1 MQMRKEVIA
10 IDGPAG
16 SGKSTTAQLVAGKLG
31 FVFLD
36 TGAMYRAITLKASRE
51 KISPKDEKKL
61 TQIAKGSNLDLR
73 EEEGVNRVYLDGED
87 VTDLIR
93 EPGINRIVSEIS
105 AHKKLRAVLVSKQK
119 QLGAKYNLVAE
130 GRDTTTVVFSHAVLK
145 VYLDCDVRERARR
158 RMLELQ
164 AKGIKTSLEE
174 QIRELS
180 ARDKID
186 SQRETSPL
194 KVDPEA
200 VIVDTTDLTI
210 EEQVNK
216 VIQLYYEKKD
226 EIFLSG
232 GLDSD

>member
-16 SGKSTTAQLVAGKLG
+16 SGKSTTAKLVAGKLG

-51 KISPKDEKKL
+51 KISPGDEEKL
-61 TQIAKGSNLDLR
+61 TRIAQGSHLDLR
-73 EEEGVNRVYLDGED
+73 EEEGVNKVYLDGED
-87 VTDLIR
+87 VSELIR
-93 EPGINRIVSEIS
+93 GSGINRVVSDIS

-119 QLGAKYNLVAE
+119 QLGEKHNLVAE
-130 GRDTTTVVFSHAVLK
+130 GRDTTTVVFPDAVLK
-145 VYLDCDVRERARR
+145 VYLDCDIRERARR

-164 AKGIKTSLEE
+164 AKGTKTSLEE
-174 QIRELS
+174 QVRELS
-180 ARDKID
+180 ARDEID
-186 SQRETSPL
+186 SRRDASPL

-200 VIVDTTDLTI
+200 VIVDTTNLTI

-216 VIQLYYEKKD
+216 VIELYHKKKD
-226 EIFLSG
+226 ELLLSG
-232 GLDSD
+232 RQDSN